1 MVWPKPPSD
10 MSLPLHDA
18 LREILAGKATELF
31 TDYGVA
37 CAPSAAEASEG
48 RQLCGILGFTGDRL
62 CGSVVISATESAIA
76 CSNPIGDGAT
86 RGWVAEL
93 TNQLV
98 GRFKNALF
106 RGSIE
111 VAMSIPVVL
120 TATALTPL
128 PQGHPEPIRL
138 SVGEGTMTIWLELE
152 SEPGLELAEPSADSM
167 IAPEGE
173 AMLF

>member
-1 MVWPKPPSD
+1 MT
-10 MSLPLHDA
+10 PLQET
-18 LREILAGKATELF
+18 LRSILAEKACELF
-31 TDYGVA
+31 AAYDVA
-37 CAPSAAEASEG
+37 CTVDDSPPVVA
-48 RQLCGILGFTGDRL
+48 RQLCGILGFTGDRM
-62 CGSVVISATESAIA
+62 CGSVVLSATEAAVA

-106 RGSIE
+106 RCGVE

-120 TATALTPL
+120 TATQLTPL
-128 PQGHPEPIRL
+128 PQTNLDPTRL
-138 SVGEGTMTIWLELE
+138 AVGSGFLTIWLEIE
-152 SEPGLELAEPSADSM
+152 AEAGLELSAPSPESE